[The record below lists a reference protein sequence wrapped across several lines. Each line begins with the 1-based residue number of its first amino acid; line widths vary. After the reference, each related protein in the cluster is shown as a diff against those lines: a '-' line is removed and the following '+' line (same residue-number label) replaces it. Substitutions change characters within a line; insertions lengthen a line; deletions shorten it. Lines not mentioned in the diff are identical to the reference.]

1 MNDTNWTGVQEN
13 TFDEFNT
20 DKIIL
25 LCIYIPVFFV
35 ALVGNILVLVMVC
48 MNKSVRRNVANYFL
62 VNLAVADLLVTIVCI
77 PMTVTVMIYPVWIYG
92 DFMCRTLDF
101 MQGVSIEGSVITIVC
116 MGTERYFAIRH
127 PMKVRS
133 ICNEFNVKV
142 AIAVTWILAII
153 IMCPM
158 VMYKRLVVDQ
168 HVFIFNSTDY
178 LFNGTQEIPSFHRE
192 TCQEDWPS
200 TSDKIAYDIFLL
212 FIVYIIPGFIV
223 VALYSLIGCSL
234 CRQNHALNRANSVIS
249 NDVKV
254 MASRRKLARMMII
267 ISVLFALCW
276 LPYFIIIMGTDFY
289 EDYRNTLAKL
299 YPFALLLAHSH
310 SAQNPILYCFMHRG
324 FLEFLTKL
332 ARCQFSSITNR
343 RQMKNSFTSSDRT
356 QSLRISK
363 MNDGTNDERKRLV
376 VTLSDPGKAV

>member
-1 MNDTNWTGVQEN
+1 
-13 TFDEFNT
+13 
-20 DKIIL
+20 
-25 LCIYIPVFFV
+25 
-35 ALVGNILVLVMVC
+35 
-48 MNKSVRRNVANYFL
+48 
-62 VNLAVADLLVTIVCI
+62 
-77 PMTVTVMIYPVWIYG
+77 
-92 DFMCRTLDF
+92 
-101 MQGVSIEGSVITIVC
+101 

-343 RQMKNSFTSSDRT
+343 RQVRIFLILFLRKYYMFTLCNTLNTGNKETYINHLNTKRETKYTKKTPNSH
-356 QSLRISK
+356 IS
-363 MNDGTNDERKRLV
+363 
-376 VTLSDPGKAV
+376 